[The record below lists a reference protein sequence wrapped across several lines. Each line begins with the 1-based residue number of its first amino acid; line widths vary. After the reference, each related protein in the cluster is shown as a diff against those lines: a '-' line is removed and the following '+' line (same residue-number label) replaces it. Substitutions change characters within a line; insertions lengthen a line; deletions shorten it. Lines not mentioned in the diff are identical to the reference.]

1 MKTEVKEVAM
11 RLEMK
16 EGKTQL
22 VIEETTLFT
31 KAEAMAV
38 SMQIRRWATGLP
50 DHQPGAKKR
59 RKKATSSRQTASR
72 SKPAAKAKA
81 PNGDTASAATA
92 AS

>member
-1 MKTEVKEVAM
+1 M

-38 SMQIRRWATGLP
+38 SMQIRRWASGLP
-50 DHQPGAKKR
+50 DQQP
-59 RKKATSSRQTASR
+59 RKKAKGKSSRPTASR
-72 SKPAAKAKA
+72 SRPSKAKA
-81 PNGDTASAATA
+81 NGDTASAATT

>member
-1 MKTEVKEVAM
+1 M

-31 KAEAMAV
+31 KAEALAV

-50 DHQPGAKKR
+50 DHQPGAKKKR
-59 RKKATSSRQTASR
+59 RKAPSRQTASQAAR
-72 SKPAAKAKA
+72 SPRAKAKA
-81 PNGDTASAATA
+81 PNGDTAATATA